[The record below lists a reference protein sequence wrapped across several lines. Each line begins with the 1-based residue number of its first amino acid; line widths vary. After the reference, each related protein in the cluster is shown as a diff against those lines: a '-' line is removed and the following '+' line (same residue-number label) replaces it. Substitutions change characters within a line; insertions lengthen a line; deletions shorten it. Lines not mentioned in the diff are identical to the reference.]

1 MIAVNHS
8 HPNQQARL
16 LRKRR
21 RTESLLKLIMFISAA
36 LVLLSLI
43 LILAII
49 LWKSLPA
56 LNLNMIIRNPGSGYY
71 LGQEGGIL
79 NAILGSLQLVLGA
92 TLLALGIALPGVVFL
107 NSYLSRKSLLAEVI
121 RFSLDVLWG
130 IPSIVYGAFGFLIMI
145 MLQLR
150 ASLLAGLITIALV
163 ELPILSRALDETMKM
178 VPPELKDATYS
189 LGASRWQTATR
200 VVLRQAFP
208 GLVTA
213 ALMAMGRGLGDAA
226 AVLFTAGYTD
236 RITTSL
242 LQPVATLPLAIFFQL
257 NSPFPEVQQRAYASA
272 AILTILILLISLASR
287 GLSRRLSR
295 HKIH

>member
-1 MIAVNHS
+1 MNVKSEGQNRAT
-8 HPNQQARL
+8 
-16 LRKRR
+16 LRKRLR
-21 RTESLLKLIMFISAA
+21 VESAFKSLMAISAF
-36 LVLLSLI
+36 LVLLSLV

-56 LNLNMIIRNPGSGYY
+56 LKLSMITRNPGSGYY
-71 LGQEGGIL
+71 LGREGGIL
-79 NAILGSLQLVLGA
+79 NAILGSLQVVFGA
-92 TLLALGIALPGVVFL
+92 TLLALLIALPAVVFL
-107 NSYLSRKSLLAEVI
+107 NSYLRRKSWLAETI

-130 IPSIVYGAFGFLIMI
+130 IPSIVYGAFGFLVMI
-145 MLQLR
+145 TFHLR
-150 ASLLAGLITIALV
+150 ASLLAGLITVAMV
-163 ELPILSRALDETMKM
+163 ELPILSRALDETIKL
-178 VPPELKDATYS
+178 VPAELSEATYS

-213 ALMAMGRGLGDAA
+213 VLMAMGRGLGDAA

-236 RITTSL
+236 KITTSL

-272 AILTILILLISLASR
+272 AILTILVLLISLASR
-287 GLSRRLSR
+287 SLSRRLSR
-295 HKIH
+295 HKIR

>member
-1 MIAVNHS
+1 MK
-8 HPNQQARL
+8 NQPGRQNPGTLRNRL
-16 LRKRR
+16 RL
-21 RTESLLKLIMFISAA
+21 ESFFKLLMAASAL
-36 LVLLSLI
+36 LVLVSLV

-56 LNLNMIIRNPGSGYY
+56 LKLSMIIRNPGSGYY
-71 LGQEGGIL
+71 LGREGGIL
-79 NAILGSLQLVLGA
+79 NAILGSLQVVLGA
-92 TLLALGIALPGVVFL
+92 TLLALAIALPAVVFL
-107 NSYLSRKSLLAEVI
+107 NSYLRRKSWLAELI

-145 MLQLR
+145 TFHLR
-150 ASLLAGLITIALV
+150 ASLLAGLITVAMV
-163 ELPILSRALDETMKM
+163 ELPILSRALDETIKL
-178 VPPELKDATYS
+178 VPSDLKEATYS

-200 VVLRQAFP
+200 VVLRQTFP

-213 ALMAMGRGLGDAA
+213 VLMAMGRGLGDAA

-236 RITTSL
+236 KITTSL

-257 NSPFPEVQQRAYASA
+257 NSPFPEVQQRAFASA

-287 GLSRRLSR
+287 NLSRRLSR
-295 HKIH
+295 HKIR

>member
-1 MIAVNHS
+1 MIKKHDRGRDS
-8 HPNQQARL
+8 GT
-16 LRKRR
+16 RKRL
-21 RTESLLKLIMFISAA
+21 RTESFFKFLMAASAS
-36 LVLLSLI
+36 LVLLSLA
-43 LILAII
+43 LILVII

-56 LNLNMIIRNPGSGYY
+56 LKLSMIIRNPGSGYY
-71 LGQEGGIL
+71 LGREGGIL
-79 NAILGSLQLVLGA
+79 NAILGSLQVVFGA
-92 TLLALGIALPGVVFL
+92 TLLALAIALPAVIFL
-107 NSYLSRKSLLAEVI
+107 NNYLRRKSWLAETI

-145 MLQLR
+145 TFHLR
-150 ASLLAGLITIALV
+150 ASLLAGLITVAMV
-163 ELPILSRALDETMKM
+163 ELPILSRALDETIKL
-178 VPPELKDATYS
+178 VPPELKEATLS

-200 VVLRQAFP
+200 VVLRQTFP

-213 ALMAMGRGLGDAA
+213 VLMAMGRGLGDAA

-257 NSPFPEVQQRAYASA
+257 NSPYPEVQQRAYASA
-272 AILTILILLISLASR
+272 AILTLLILLVSLASR
-287 GLSRRLSR
+287 RLSRRLSR

>member
-1 MIAVNHS
+1 MIKKHDGGRDS
-8 HPNQQARL
+8 RTRKR
-16 LRKRR
+16 LRK
-21 RTESLLKLIMFISAA
+21 ESFFKFLMAASAS
-36 LVLLSLI
+36 LVLLSLA
-43 LILAII
+43 LILVII

-56 LNLNMIIRNPGSGYY
+56 LKLSMIIRNPGSGYY
-71 LGQEGGIL
+71 LGREGGIL
-79 NAILGSLQLVLGA
+79 NAILGSLQVVFGA
-92 TLLALGIALPGVVFL
+92 TLLALAIALPAVIFL
-107 NSYLSRKSLLAEVI
+107 NNYLRRKSWLAESI

-145 MLQLR
+145 TFHLR
-150 ASLLAGLITIALV
+150 ASLLAGLITVAMV
-163 ELPILSRALDETMKM
+163 ELPILSRALDETIKL
-178 VPPELKDATYS
+178 VPPELKEATFS

-200 VVLRQAFP
+200 VVLRQTFP

-213 ALMAMGRGLGDAA
+213 VLMAMGRGLGDAA

-257 NSPFPEVQQRAYASA
+257 NSPYPEVQQRAYASA
-272 AILTILILLISLASR
+272 AILTLLILLVSLASR
-287 GLSRRLSR
+287 RLSRRLSR

>member
-1 MIAVNHS
+1 MINKQEDRN
-8 HPNQQARL
+8 PGMLKKR
-16 LRKRR
+16 LRK
-21 RTESLLKLIMFISAA
+21 EAFFQFLMAASAF
-36 LVLLSLI
+36 LVLLSLV

-56 LNLNMIIRNPGSGYY
+56 LKLSMITRNPGSGYY
-71 LGQEGGIL
+71 LGREGGIL
-79 NAILGSLQLVLGA
+79 NAILGSLQVVFGA
-92 TLLALGIALPGVVFL
+92 TLLALTIALPAVVFL
-107 NSYLSRKSLLAEVI
+107 NSYLRRKSWLAEMI

-145 MLQLR
+145 TLNLR
-150 ASLLAGLITIALV
+150 ASLLAGLITVAMV
-163 ELPILSRALDETMKM
+163 ELPILSRALDETIKL
-178 VPPELKDATYS
+178 VPPELKEATYS

-200 VVLRQAFP
+200 VVLRQTFP

-236 RITTSL
+236 KITTSL

-287 GLSRRLSR
+287 SLSRRLSR
-295 HKIH
+295 HKIR

>member
-1 MIAVNHS
+1 MINKQEDRN
-8 HPNQQARL
+8 PGMLKKR
-16 LRKRR
+16 LRK
-21 RTESLLKLIMFISAA
+21 EAFFQFLMAASAF
-36 LVLLSLI
+36 LVLLSLV

-56 LNLNMIIRNPGSGYY
+56 LKLSMITRNPGSGYY
-71 LGQEGGIL
+71 LGREGGIL
-79 NAILGSLQLVLGA
+79 NAILGSLQVVFGA
-92 TLLALGIALPGVVFL
+92 TLLALTIALPAVVFL
-107 NSYLSRKSLLAEVI
+107 NSYLRRKSWLAEMI

-145 MLQLR
+145 TLNLR
-150 ASLLAGLITIALV
+150 ASLLAGLITVAMV
-163 ELPILSRALDETMKM
+163 ELPILSRALDETIKL
-178 VPPELKDATYS
+178 VPSELKEATYS

-200 VVLRQAFP
+200 VVLRQTFP

-236 RITTSL
+236 KITTSL

-287 GLSRRLSR
+287 SLSRRLSR
-295 HKIH
+295 HKIR